1 MALPEFKFPDPDEDV
16 TNKDNNFEV
25 EIEVVDDTPE
35 YDQKRDP
42 MPKDIVENLEKDELE
57 EYDDEVKEKLK
68 QMKKVWHD
76 ERREKEA
83 ANREREEAIAYAR
96 KISEENRK
104 VAEENKKMRQMISS
118 GEKEYVETIQSSAN
132 MSLEM
137 AKKGYKEAYESGDVD
152 LMMEAQQKLQEANLR
167 LLRANSYKPTALQEE
182 KFEVQTQ
189 PEQIQ
194 SVPKPD
200 ERATD
205 WQKQNRWFGS
215 NKVMT
220 ATALGLHEE
229 LKDSGVPIGSDEY
242 YETLNKTMRRR
253 FPEQFEE
260 TREEEISKA
269 PAARS
274 KTRSVVAPAVRTT
287 SPQRVR
293 LTETQVGL
301 SKKLGLTPEQ
311 YAIEL
316 RKLGG

>member
-1 MALPEFKFPDPDEDV
+1 MNQEFKFPDEI
-16 TNKDNNFEV
+16 DNAQENSTP
-25 EIEVVDDTPE
+25 EIEIEIIDDTPE

-42 MPKDIVENLEKDELE
+42 MPKEIVESLEKDELE

-76 ERREKEA
+76 ERREKESA
-83 ANREREEAIAYAR
+83 HREREEAISYAR
-96 KISEENRK
+96 KI
-104 VAEENKKMRQMISS
+104 AEENKKMRQMIQS

-137 AKKGYKEAYESGDVD
+137 AKKTYREAYESGDVD

-194 SVPKPD
+194 SVPRPD
-200 ERATD
+200 ERAEN

-220 ATALGLHEE
+220 AMALGLHEE
-229 LKDSGVPIGSDEY
+229 LKDGGVPIGSDEY

-260 TREEEISKA
+260 TQEEEVPKA
-269 PAARS
+269 PAARP
-274 KTRSVVAPAVRTT
+274 KQRSVVAPAVRTT
-287 SPQRVR
+287 SPTKVR
-293 LTETQVGL
+293 LTQTQMNL
-301 SKKLGLTPEQ
+301 AKKFNLTPEQ

-316 RKLGG
+316 KKLGA

>member
-1 MALPEFKFPDPDEDV
+1 MNQEFKFPDEIENTQEDQ
-16 TNKDNNFEV
+16 TPEI
-25 EIEVVDDTPE
+25 EIEVINDTPE

-42 MPKDIVENLEKDELE
+42 MPKEIVEKLDKDELE
-57 EYDDEVKEKLK
+57 DYDDGVKEKLK

-83 ANREREEAIAYAR
+83 ANREREEAIAYAK
-96 KISEENRK
+96 KI
-104 VAEENKKMRQMISS
+104 AEENKKMRQMIQS

-132 MSLEM
+132 MQLEM

-152 LMMEAQQKLQEANLR
+152 QMMEAQQKLQEANLR
-167 LLRANSYKPTALQEE
+167 LMRANSFKPTALQEQN
-182 KFEVQTQ
+182 FEVQTQ

-220 ATALGLHEE
+220 AMALGLHEE
-229 LKDSGVPIGSDEY
+229 LKDQGVPVGSDEY

-260 TREEEISKA
+260 TQEEEVPKA
-269 PAARS
+269 PAARP
-274 KTRSVVAPAVRTT
+274 KQRSVVAPAVRTS

-293 LTETQVGL
+293 LTETQINL
-301 SKKLGLTPEQ
+301 SKKFGLTPEQ

-316 RKLGG
+316 KKLGG

>member
-57 EYDDEVKEKLK
+57 EYDDTVKEKLK

-83 ANREREEAIAYAR
+83 ANREREEAISYA
-96 KISEENRK
+96 RK

-229 LKDSGVPIGSDEY
+229 LKDQGVSVGSDEY

>member
-1 MALPEFKFPDPDEDV
+1 MNQEFKFPD
-16 TNKDNNFEV
+16 
-25 EIEVVDDTPE
+25 EIENSQENSTPEIEIEIIDDTPE

-42 MPKDIVENLEKDELE
+42 MPKEIVENLEKDELE
-57 EYDDEVKEKLK
+57 DYDDSVKEKLK

-83 ANREREEAIAYAR
+83 ANREREEAVNYAR
-96 KISEENRK
+96 KI
-104 VAEENKKMRQMISS
+104 AEENKKMRQMISS

-137 AKKGYKEAYESGDVD
+137 AKRGYKEAYESGDVD

-167 LLRANSYKPTALQEE
+167 LLRANSFKPTALQEE

-189 PEQIQ
+189 PEQTQ
-194 SVPKPD
+194 SVPRPD
-200 ERATD
+200 KRAED
-205 WQKQNRWFGS
+205 WQKDNRWFGS

-220 ATALGLHEE
+220 AMALGLHEE
-229 LKDSGVPIGSDEY
+229 LKDGGVPIGSDEY

-260 TREEEISKA
+260 TQEEEVPKA
-269 PAARS
+269 PAARP
-274 KTRSVVAPAVRTT
+274 KQRSVVAPAVRTT
-287 SPQRVR
+287 SPTKVR
-293 LTETQVGL
+293 LTQTQMNL
-301 SKKLGLTPEQ
+301 AKKFNLTPEQ

-316 RKLGG
+316 KKLGA

>member
-1 MALPEFKFPDPDEDV
+1 MALPEFKFPDEI
-16 TNKDNNFEV
+16 DNSQQNSTS
-25 EIEVVDDTPE
+25 EIEIEIIDDTPE

-83 ANREREEAIAYAR
+83 AHREREEAISYA
-96 KISEENRK
+96 RK

-229 LKDSGVPIGSDEY
+229 LKDQGVSVGSDEY

-293 LTETQVGL
+293 LTETQVNL
-301 SKKLGLTPEQ
+301 SKKFGLTPEQ

>member
-1 MALPEFKFPDPDEDV
+1 MNQEFKFPDEIKNEAEE
-16 TNKDNNFEV
+16 NKESSTEI

-35 YDQKRDP
+35 YDQKRNP
-42 MPKDIVENLEKDELE
+42 MPKEIVEKLDKDELE
-57 EYDDEVKEKLK
+57 EYDEGVKEKLS

-76 ERREKEA
+76 ERRAKEA
-83 ANREREEAIAYAR
+83 ALREQEEAIAFA
-96 KISEENRK
+96 RK
-104 VAEENKKMRQMISS
+104 VAEENKKMRQMIQS
-118 GEKEYVETIQSSAN
+118 GEKEYVETIQSSAQ
-132 MSLEM
+132 MQLEM

-167 LLRANSYKPTALQEE
+167 LLRANSFKPTALQEE
-182 KFEVQTQ
+182 KFEVQTK
-189 PEQIQ
+189 PEQVQ

-200 ERATD
+200 ERAVE
-205 WQKQNRWFGS
+205 WQKQNRWFGK

-220 ATALGLHEE
+220 AMALGLHEE
-229 LKDSGVPIGSDEY
+229 LKDDGVEVGSDEY

-260 TREEEISKA
+260 TQEEEVPKA
-269 PAARS
+269 QSARP
-274 KTRSVVAPAVRTT
+274 KQRTVVAPAVRTS

-293 LTETQVGL
+293 LTQTQMGL

-316 RKLGG
+316 KKLGG

>member
-1 MALPEFKFPDPDEDV
+1 MNQEFKFPD
-16 TNKDNNFEV
+16 
-25 EIEVVDDTPE
+25 EIENTQEENIPEIEIEIIDDTPE

-42 MPKDIVENLEKDELE
+42 MPKEIVEKLDKDELE
-57 EYDDEVKEKLK
+57 DYDDTVKEKLK

-83 ANREREEAIAYAR
+83 ANREREEAVAYAK
-96 KISEENRK
+96 KI
-104 VAEENKKMRQMISS
+104 AEENKKMRQMISS

-137 AKKGYKEAYESGDVD
+137 AKRGYKEAYESGDVD
-152 LMMEAQQKLQEANLR
+152 QMMEAQQKLQEANLR
-167 LLRANSYKPTALQEE
+167 LLRANSFKPTALQEE

-194 SVPKPD
+194 SVPRPD
-200 ERATD
+200 ERAES

-229 LKDSGVPIGSDEY
+229 LKDTGVPVGSDEY

-260 TREEEISKA
+260 TQEEEVPKA
-269 PAARS
+269 PAVRP
-274 KTRSVVAPAVRTT
+274 KQRSVVAPAMRTT
-287 SPQRVR
+287 SPTKVR
-293 LTETQVGL
+293 LSQTQVNL
-301 SKKLGLTPEQ
+301 AKKFNITPEQ

-316 RKLGG
+316 KKLGG

>member
-1 MALPEFKFPDPDEDV
+1 MALPEFKFPDEI
-16 TNKDNNFEV
+16 DNSQENSTS
-25 EIEVVDDTPE
+25 EIEIEIIDDTPE
-35 YDQKRDP
+35 YDQKRNP

-83 ANREREEAIAYAR
+83 ANREREEAISYAR

-137 AKKGYKEAYESGDVD
+137 AKKAYKEAYESGDVD
-152 LMMEAQQKLQEANLR
+152 QVMEAQQKLQEANLR

-229 LKDSGVPIGSDEY
+229 LKDQGVSVGSDEY

-293 LTETQVGL
+293 LTETQVNL
-301 SKKLGLTPEQ
+301 SKKFGLTPEQ

>member
-1 MALPEFKFPDPDEDV
+1 MNQEFKFPD
-16 TNKDNNFEV
+16 
-25 EIEVVDDTPE
+25 EIEGTQAEDNTPEIEIEIVDDTPE

-42 MPKDIVENLEKDELE
+42 MPKEIVEKLDKDELE
-57 EYDDEVKEKLK
+57 DYDDTVKEKLK

-83 ANREREEAIAYAR
+83 AHREREEAIAYAK
-96 KISEENRK
+96 KI
-104 VAEENKKMRQMISS
+104 AEENKKMRQMITS

-137 AKKGYKEAYESGDVD
+137 AKKGYREAYESGDVD

-167 LLRANSYKPTALQEE
+167 LLRANSFKPTALQEE

-194 SVPKPD
+194 SVPRPD
-200 ERATD
+200 ERAEN
-205 WQKQNRWFGS
+205 WQKQNRWFGA

-220 ATALGLHEE
+220 AMALGLHEE
-229 LKDSGVPIGSDEY
+229 LKDGGVLVGSDEY

-260 TREEEISKA
+260 TQEEEVPKA
-269 PAARS
+269 PAARP
-274 KTRSVVAPAVRTT
+274 KQRSVVAPAMRTT
-287 SPQRVR
+287 SPTKVR
-293 LTETQVGL
+293 LSQTQVNL
-301 SKKLGLTPEQ
+301 AKKFNITPEQ

-316 RKLGG
+316 KKLGG

>member
-1 MALPEFKFPDPDEDV
+1 MNQEFKFPD
-16 TNKDNNFEV
+16 
-25 EIEVVDDTPE
+25 EIENSQENSTPEIEIEIIDDTPE

-42 MPKDIVENLEKDELE
+42 MPKEIVENLEKDELE
-57 EYDDEVKEKLK
+57 DYDDSVKEKLK

-96 KISEENRK
+96 KI
-104 VAEENKKMRQMISS
+104 AEENKKMRQMISS

-137 AKKGYKEAYESGDVD
+137 AKRGYKEAYESGDVD

-167 LLRANSYKPTALQEE
+167 LLRANSFKPTALQEE

-189 PEQIQ
+189 PEQTQ
-194 SVPKPD
+194 SVPRPD
-200 ERATD
+200 KRAED
-205 WQKQNRWFGS
+205 WQKDNRWFGS

-220 ATALGLHEE
+220 AMALGLHEE
-229 LKDSGVPIGSDEY
+229 LKDGGVPIGSDEY

-260 TREEEISKA
+260 TQEEEVPKA
-269 PAARS
+269 PAARP
-274 KTRSVVAPAVRTT
+274 KQRSVVAPAVRTT
-287 SPQRVR
+287 SPTKVR
-293 LTETQVGL
+293 LTQTQMNL
-301 SKKLGLTPEQ
+301 AKKFNLTPEQ

-316 RKLGG
+316 KKLGA